1 MYPFLNQF
9 FFIFHSILIVFSLFG
24 WIWKKTRLV
33 NLVVLLLIGSSWF
46 ILGIWYGLGFCPST
60 QWHWQVRMR
69 LGYDDMP
76 TSYTKFLLDSLTGL
90 DVSAGLVDILTL
102 VFFMIALF
110 GSVAV
115 NVRAWTRDRGSSP
128 QSGGLHNSKDRTH
141 YDSR

>member
-1 MYPFLNQF
+1 MLPFLNYF

-60 QWHWQVRMR
+60 EWHWQVRMK
-69 LGYDDMP
+69 LGYYDMP
-76 TSYTKFLLDSLTGL
+76 ASYTKFLFDSLTGL
-90 DVSAGLVDILTL
+90 NVSAGFVDILTV

-110 GSVAV
+110 VSVVV
-115 NVRAWTRDRGSSP
+115 NVRGWMRTRGPSP
-128 QSGGLHNSKDRTH
+128 
-141 YDSR
+141 